1 MRGLLLRYALSLYC
15 QHALRVHWERSGYTV
30 RMHTDTPVQATPRE
44 AHQAILSHPDT
55 MVIVD
60 VRTLIEREAGFVSG
74 SIHIPLDEF
83 SARAV
88 ELARFEK
95 VFVICRSGGRSAAA
109 CIAASRIGLTQLVNI
124 TGGMKAWE
132 AAGLAI
138 EKPI

>member
-1 MRGLLLRYALSLYC
+1 M
-15 QHALRVHWERSGYTV
+15 HA
-30 RMHTDTPVQATPRE
+30 DTPTIATPQE
-44 AHQAILSHPDT
+44 AHQAVLSHPDT
-55 MVIVD
+55 VAIVD
-60 VRTLIEREAGFVSG
+60 VRTQIEREAGFVSG

-109 CIAASRIGLTQLVNI
+109 CIAASRIGLTQFVNI

-132 AAGLAI
+132 AAGLAV
-138 EKPI
+138 EKPN

>member
-1 MRGLLLRYALSLYC
+1 
-15 QHALRVHWERSGYTV
+15 
-30 RMHTDTPVQATPRE
+30 MHTDTLALATPQE
-44 AHQAILSHPDT
+44 AHQAVRRHPDT
-55 MVIVD
+55 MAIVD
-60 VRTLIEREAGFVSG
+60 VRTLVEREAGFVSG

-95 VFVICRSGGRSAAA
+95 VFVICRSGGRSVAA

-132 AAGLAI
+132 GAGLAV
-138 EKPI
+138 EKPN